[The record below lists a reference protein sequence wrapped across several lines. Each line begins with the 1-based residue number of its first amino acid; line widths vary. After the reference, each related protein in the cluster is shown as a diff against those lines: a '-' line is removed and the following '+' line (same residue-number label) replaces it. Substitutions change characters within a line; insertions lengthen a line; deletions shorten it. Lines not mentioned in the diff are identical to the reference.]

1 VDLAG
6 HRLVLSGGEHEAPG
20 QTGWSG
26 GCDSTPASQLGS
38 RDEENAS
45 ALYES
50 NVLYGTVRERS
61 GFSFD
66 LSTVLPGGYSTSPAE
81 EFEARMEHAVEKI
94 EPSGRPESSESVPAS
109 EVQRTL
115 SAILQS
121 TYFQSSKQSQ
131 ELLKYIVD
139 QTLAGHLE
147 MLKERIIGANVFSRR
162 PDYDTNDDPIVRARA
177 AEVRK
182 RLALFYQAARE
193 EAVLI
198 SVPSGSFRAT
208 LEWAG
213 KSAIQPPPVPLPVL
227 ETTQP
232 ALEAARVPA
241 PRQPEKPESPTS
253 ATKSRSRRW
262 LILIVAFVV
271 LLAWAAQHFL
281 SSSGERAF
289 NQFWSPVFD
298 SSHPTLIY
306 VGCNAVYEL
315 SSAYVDGYYKQHPRS
330 RNEEMGMESYIPLT
344 EGTKIDVQDLF
355 PAKDTFV
362 TIGDVAA
369 TTKIVSLLDHRNKQF
384 DIRFGNDVAYGDLR
398 ENPTILIGAHN
409 NAWTLTM
416 TENLRY
422 AFDGHTGIVDRS
434 DPKRHWSATTDFAED
449 YAIISR
455 VLSSRTGT
463 TVITAAGV
471 GHAGTRAAAEFL
483 TTPQSISALA
493 KTLPQGWEK
502 KNLQIVLHT
511 TVINQ
516 LPSAPEVVA
525 VYSW

>member
-1 VDLAG
+1 
-6 HRLVLSGGEHEAPG
+6 
-20 QTGWSG
+20 
-26 GCDSTPASQLGS
+26 
-38 RDEENAS
+38 
-45 ALYES
+45 
-50 NVLYGTVRERS
+50 
-61 GFSFD
+61 
-66 LSTVLPGGYSTSPAE
+66 
-81 EFEARMEHAVEKI
+81 M
-94 EPSGRPESSESVPAS
+94 
-109 EVQRTL
+109 
-115 SAILQS
+115 
-121 TYFQSSKQSQ
+121 
-131 ELLKYIVD
+131 
-139 QTLAGHLE
+139 
-147 MLKERIIGANVFSRR
+147 
-162 PDYDTNDDPIVRARA
+162 
-177 AEVRK
+177 
-182 RLALFYQAARE
+182 
-193 EAVLI
+193 
-198 SVPSGSFRAT
+198 
-208 LEWAG
+208 
-213 KSAIQPPPVPLPVL
+213 
-227 ETTQP
+227 
-232 ALEAARVPA
+232 
-241 PRQPEKPESPTS
+241 
-253 ATKSRSRRW
+253 
-262 LILIVAFVV
+262 
-271 LLAWAAQHFL
+271 LAWAAQHYL
-281 SSSGERAF
+281 AGSGERAF

-298 SSHPTLIY
+298 NAHPTLIY

-315 SSAYVDGYYKQHPRS
+315 SSSYVDAYYKQHPRS

-422 AFDGHTGIVDRS
+422 AFDGHTGIVDRT
-434 DPKRHWSATTDFAED
+434 DPKNHWSATTDFAED

-455 VLSSRTGT
+455 VLNSRTGT

-502 KNLQIVLHT
+502 RNLQIVLHT